1 MLATA
6 RTTQT
11 TQRSGEIPSALSLT
25 QRCPYCCD
33 LIPREAKKCRSC
45 GEWVVRTSGGLVA
58 GMLRLAGIGWAIG
71 TLLVAAGL
79 WKLAEGV
86 RRWVWLHAVD
96 PTITPKVADIAIY
109 VVIALVVIRGL
120 MVSVG
125 LGVMA
130 GLSPRRPRWW
140 S

>member
-6 RTTQT
+6 RPP
-11 TQRSGEIPSALSLT
+11 QRSGETLSALSLT

-45 GEWVVRTSGGLVA
+45 GEWVVRTSRGVMSGI
-58 GMLRLAGIGWAIG
+58 LRLASIAWAIG
-71 TLLVAAGL
+71 TLLAAVGL
-79 WKLAEGV
+79 WKLGEGV

-96 PTITPKVADIAIY
+96 PTITPPVVEIAIY
-109 VVIALVVIRGL
+109 LVIALVVIRGL

-125 LGVMA
+125 LNVMA

-140 S
+140 G

>member
-6 RTTQT
+6 RTS
-11 TQRSGEIPSALSLT
+11 QRSGETPSALSLT
-25 QRCPYCCD
+25 QRCPWCCD

-45 GEWVVRTSGGLVA
+45 GEWVVRTSRGVMA
-58 GMLRLAGIGWAIG
+58 GMLRLAGIAWAIG

-79 WKLAEGV
+79 WKVAQGV
-86 RRWVWLHAVD
+86 RQWVWMHAVD
-96 PTITPKVADIAIY
+96 PTITPQVVEIAIY
-109 VVIALVVIRGL
+109 LVIAVVVVRGL
-120 MVSVG
+120 MVSIG

>member
-1 MLATA
+1 
-6 RTTQT
+6 
-11 TQRSGEIPSALSLT
+11 
-25 QRCPYCCD
+25 
-33 LIPREAKKCRSC
+33 
-45 GEWVVRTSGGLVA
+45 
-58 GMLRLAGIGWAIG
+58 MLRLAAFGWAAG

-79 WKLAEGV
+79 LKVAEGV

-96 PTITPKVADIAIY
+96 PTITPKVVDVVIY
-109 VVIALVVIRGL
+109 LLIALVVIRGL

>member
-6 RTTQT
+6 RTTQST
-11 TQRSGEIPSALSLT
+11 ERSGEIPSPLSLT

-45 GEWVVRTSGGLVA
+45 GEWVVRTSSGVFA
-58 GMLRLAGIGWAIG
+58 SMLRLAAFAWAGG
-71 TLLVAAGL
+71 TLLVAVGL

-86 RRWVWLHAVD
+86 RQWVWLHAVD
-96 PTITPKVADIAIY
+96 PTITPKVVDVAIY
-109 VVIALVVIRGL
+109 LVIALVVIRGL

>member
-6 RTTQT
+6 RTTQP
-11 TQRSGEIPSALSLT
+11 TQRSGEVPSALSLT

-45 GEWVVRTSGGLVA
+45 GEWVVRTSSGVFA
-58 GMLRLAGIGWAIG
+58 TMLRLAAFAWAAG

-79 WKLAEGV
+79 LKAAEGV

-96 PTITPKVADIAIY
+96 PTITPRVVDI
-109 VVIALVVIRGL
+109 
-120 MVSVG
+120 
-125 LGVMA
+125 
-130 GLSPRRPRWW
+130 
-140 S
+140 

>member
-1 MLATA
+1 
-6 RTTQT
+6 
-11 TQRSGEIPSALSLT
+11 
-25 QRCPYCCD
+25 
-33 LIPREAKKCRSC
+33 
-45 GEWVVRTSGGLVA
+45 VVRTSSGVFA
-58 GMLRLAGIGWAIG
+58 TMLRLAAIAWAAG

-79 WKLAEGV
+79 LKAAEGV

-96 PTITPKVADIAIY
+96 PTITPKVVDIVIY
-109 VVIALVVIRGL
+109 LLIALVVIRGL

>member
-11 TQRSGEIPSALSLT
+11 PQRSGETPSALSLT

-45 GEWVVRTSGGLVA
+45 GEWVVRTSGGVFA
-58 GMLRLAGIGWAIG
+58 GILRLAGVAWAIG
-71 TLLVAAGL
+71 TLLAAAGL
-79 WKLAEGV
+79 WKVAQGV
-86 RRWVWLHAVD
+86 RQWVWMHAVD
-96 PTITPKVADIAIY
+96 PTITPQVVEIVVY
-109 VVIALVVIRGL
+109 VLIGVVVVRGL
-120 MVSVG
+120 MVSIG

>member
-1 MLATA
+1 MLAT
-6 RTTQT
+6 
-11 TQRSGEIPSALSLT
+11 RSISRETAKVRVPAVKSCPWCCDEIPH
-25 QRCPYCCD
+25 
-33 LIPREAKKCRSC
+33 EAKKCRSC
-45 GEWVVRTSGGLVA
+45 GEWVVRTSSGPFA
-58 GMLRLAGIGWAIG
+58 TMLRLVAMAWATG

-79 WKLAEGV
+79 LKAAEGV

-96 PTITPKVADIAIY
+96 PTITPQVVEIAIY
-109 VVIALVVIRGL
+109 LVIAIVLIRGL
-120 MVSVG
+120 MVSIG

>member
-11 TQRSGEIPSALSLT
+11 TQRSDEIPSALSLT

-45 GEWVVRTSGGLVA
+45 GEWVVRTSRGVFA
-58 GMLRLAGIGWAIG
+58 TMLRLAGIAWAAG

-79 WKLAEGV
+79 LKVAEGV

-96 PTITPKVADIAIY
+96 PTITPKVVDVVIY
-109 VVIALVVIRGL
+109 LLIALVVIRGL

>member
-6 RTTQT
+6 RTSQP
-11 TQRSGEIPSALSLT
+11 TQRSGEIPSPLSLT
-25 QRCPYCCD
+25 QRCPWCCD
-33 LIPREAKKCRSC
+33 LIPRDAKKCRSC
-45 GEWVVRTSGGLVA
+45 GEWVVRTSSGVFA
-58 GMLRLAGIGWAIG
+58 TMLRLAAFAWAAG

-79 WKLAEGV
+79 LKVAEGV
-86 RRWVWLHAVD
+86 RRWVWMHAVD
-96 PTITPKVADIAIY
+96 PTITPKVVDVVIY
-109 VVIALVVIRGL
+109 LLIALVVIRGL

>member
-6 RTTQT
+6 RTTNT
-11 TQRSGEIPSALSLT
+11 SQRSGETPSALSLT

-45 GEWVVRTSGGLVA
+45 GEWVVRTSSGVFA
-58 GMLRLAGIGWAIG
+58 SMMRLAGIAWAIG
-71 TLLVAAGL
+71 TLLVALGL
-79 WKLAEGV
+79 WKVAGGV
-86 RRWVWLHAVD
+86 RQWVWLHAVD
-96 PTITPKVADIAIY
+96 PTITPKVVDVAIY

>member
-6 RTTQT
+6 RTTQ
-11 TQRSGEIPSALSLT
+11 RSGESPSALSLT

-45 GEWVVRTSGGLVA
+45 GEWVVRTSGGLMSSV
-58 GMLRLAGIGWAIG
+58 LRLAGIAWAIG

-79 WKLAEGV
+79 WRLAEGV

-96 PTITPKVADIAIY
+96 TTITPQVVQIAIY

>member
-1 MLATA
+1 MPAIA
-6 RTTQT
+6 RTAQT
-11 TQRSGEIPSALSLT
+11 AQRSGEFSSPLSLT
-25 QRCPYCCD
+25 QRCPWCCD
-33 LIPREAKKCRSC
+33 LIPRDAKKCRSC
-45 GEWVVRTSGGLVA
+45 GEWVVRTSSGVFATMLRVA
-58 GMLRLAGIGWAIG
+58 GFAWAAG

-79 WKLAEGV
+79 LKVAEGV
-86 RRWVWLHAVD
+86 RRWVWMHAVD
-96 PTITPKVADIAIY
+96 PAITPRVVDVVIY
-109 VVIALVVIRGL
+109 LLIALVVIRGL

>member
-6 RTTQT
+6 RTTH
-11 TQRSGEIPSALSLT
+11 RSGETPSALSLT
-25 QRCPYCCD
+25 QRCPWCCD

-45 GEWVVRTSGGLVA
+45 GEWVVRTSGGVVA
-58 GMLRLAGIGWAIG
+58 SMLRLAGIAWAIG
-71 TLLVAAGL
+71 TLLAAAGL
-79 WKLAEGV
+79 WKIAQGV
-86 RRWVWLHAVD
+86 RQWVWMHAVD
-96 PTITPKVADIAIY
+96 PAITPAVVEIAIY
-109 VVIALVVIRGL
+109 VVIAVVVVRGL
-120 MVSVG
+120 MVSIG

>member
-6 RTTQT
+6 RPP
-11 TQRSGEIPSALSLT
+11 QRSGETPSALSLT

-33 LIPREAKKCRSC
+33 LIPRDAKKCRSC
-45 GEWVVRTSGGLVA
+45 GEWVVRTSRGVMSGV
-58 GMLRLAGIGWAIG
+58 LRLASITWAIG
-71 TLLVAAGL
+71 TLLAAVGL

-96 PTITPKVADIAIY
+96 PTITPQVVEIATY
-109 VVIALVVIRGL
+109 LVIALIVIRGL

-125 LGVMA
+125 LNVMA

>member
-6 RTTQT
+6 RTTH
-11 TQRSGEIPSALSLT
+11 RSGETPSALSLT
-25 QRCPYCCD
+25 QRCPWCCD

-45 GEWVVRTSGGLVA
+45 GEWVVRTSRGVMA
-58 GMLRLAGIGWAIG
+58 GMLRLAGIAWAIG

-79 WKLAEGV
+79 WKVAQSV
-86 RRWVWLHAVD
+86 RQWVWMHAVD
-96 PTITPKVADIAIY
+96 PTITPQVVEIAIY
-109 VVIALVVIRGL
+109 LVIAIVVVRGL
-120 MVSVG
+120 MVSIG

>member
-6 RTTQT
+6 RP
-11 TQRSGEIPSALSLT
+11 TQRSGETPSALSLT

-45 GEWVVRTSGGLVA
+45 GEWVVRTSRGV
-58 GMLRLAGIGWAIG
+58 MSSVLRLASIAWAIG
-71 TLLVAAGL
+71 TLLAAAGL

-96 PTITPKVADIAIY
+96 PTITPQVVEIAIY
-109 VVIALVVIRGL
+109 LVIALVVIRGL

-125 LGVMA
+125 LNVMA

>member
-1 MLATA
+1 MLAPA
-6 RTTQT
+6 RTTN
-11 TQRSGEIPSALSLT
+11 RSGETPSPLSLT

-45 GEWVVRTSGGLVA
+45 GEWVVRTSRGVMSS
-58 GMLRLAGIGWAIG
+58 MLRLAGVAWGVG
-71 TLLVAAGL
+71 TLFAAYGL
-79 WKLAEGV
+79 WHVAQGV

-96 PTITPKVADIAIY
+96 PSITPAVVEIAIY
-109 VVIALVVIRGL
+109 VVIGAVVVRGL
-120 MVSVG
+120 MVSIG

>member
-11 TQRSGEIPSALSLT
+11 TQRSGEFSSPLSLT

-45 GEWVVRTSGGLVA
+45 GEWVVRTSSGVFA
-58 GMLRLAGIGWAIG
+58 GMLRLTGVAWAVG

-79 WKLAEGV
+79 WKVAEGV
-86 RRWVWLHAVD
+86 RQWVWLHAVD
-96 PTITPKVADIAIY
+96 PAITPKVVDMAIY
-109 VVIALVVIRGL
+109 LVIALVVIRGL

>member
-6 RTTQT
+6 RPP
-11 TQRSGEIPSALSLT
+11 QRSGETPSALSLT

-45 GEWVVRTSGGLVA
+45 GEWVVRTSRGV
-58 GMLRLAGIGWAIG
+58 MSSVLRLASIAWGIG
-71 TLLVAAGL
+71 TLLAAVWL

-96 PTITPKVADIAIY
+96 PTITPQVVEIAIY
-109 VVIALVVIRGL
+109 LVIALVVIRGL

-125 LGVMA
+125 LNVMA

>member
-6 RTTQT
+6 RTSHT
-11 TQRSGEIPSALSLT
+11 TQRSGETPSALSLT
-25 QRCPYCCD
+25 QRCPWCCD
-33 LIPREAKKCRSC
+33 LIPREARKCRSC
-45 GEWVVRTSGGLVA
+45 GEWVVRTSGGVMA
-58 GMLRLAGIGWAIG
+58 TMLRLAGAAWAIG
-71 TLLVAAGL
+71 TVLVAAGL

-86 RRWVWLHAVD
+86 RQWVWLHAVD
-96 PTITPKVADIAIY
+96 PTITPKVVDIAIDL
-109 VVIALVVIRGL
+109 VIALVVIRGL

-125 LGVMA
+125 FGVMA

>member
-1 MLATA
+1 MLVTA
-6 RTTQT
+6 RTSQP
-11 TQRSGEIPSALSLT
+11 TQRSGEVPSPLSLT
-25 QRCPYCCD
+25 QRCPWCCD
-33 LIPREAKKCRSC
+33 LIPRDAKKCRSC
-45 GEWVVRTSGGLVA
+45 GEWVVRTSSGVFA
-58 GMLRLAGIGWAIG
+58 TMLRLAAFAWAAG

-79 WKLAEGV
+79 LKAAEGV

-96 PTITPKVADIAIY
+96 PTITPKVVDIVIY
-109 VVIALVVIRGL
+109 LLIALVVIRGL

>member
-6 RTTQT
+6 RTTQ
-11 TQRSGEIPSALSLT
+11 RSGETPSALSLT

-45 GEWVVRTSGGLVA
+45 GEWVVRTSRGMVA
-58 GMLRLAGIGWAIG
+58 TMLRLAGIAWAAG
-71 TLLVAAGL
+71 TLLAAAGL
-79 WKLAEGV
+79 WQVAQGV

-96 PTITPKVADIAIY
+96 PSITPQVVEIVIYVLIAI
-109 VVIALVVIRGL
+109 VVVRGF
-120 MVSVG
+120 MVSIG

>member
-6 RTTQT
+6 RTTQPA
-11 TQRSGEIPSALSLT
+11 QRSGEVPSALSLT

-45 GEWVVRTSGGLVA
+45 GEWVVRTSSGVFA
-58 GMLRLAGIGWAIG
+58 TMLRLAAFGWAAG

-79 WKLAEGV
+79 LKVAEGV

-96 PTITPKVADIAIY
+96 PTITPKVVDVVIY
-109 VVIALVVIRGL
+109 LLIALVVIRGL

-130 GLSPRRPRWW
+130 GLSPRRPRGW

>member
-6 RTTQT
+6 RP
-11 TQRSGEIPSALSLT
+11 TQRSGETPSALSLT

-45 GEWVVRTSGGLVA
+45 GEWVVRTSRGV
-58 GMLRLAGIGWAIG
+58 MSSVLRLASIAWAIG
-71 TLLVAAGL
+71 TALAAVGL

-96 PTITPKVADIAIY
+96 PTITPQVVEIATY
-109 VVIALVVIRGL
+109 LVIALVVIRGL

-125 LGVMA
+125 LNVMA

>member
-6 RTTQT
+6 RTTPP
-11 TQRSGEIPSALSLT
+11 TQRSGEVPSPLSLT

-45 GEWVVRTSGGLVA
+45 GEWVVRTSSGVFA
-58 GMLRLAGIGWAIG
+58 TMLRLAAFAWAAG

-79 WKLAEGV
+79 LKVAEGV

-96 PTITPKVADIAIY
+96 PTITPQVVDVVIY
-109 VVIALVVIRGL
+109 LLIALVVIRGL

>member
-6 RTTQT
+6 RTPQPTH
-11 TQRSGEIPSALSLT
+11 RSGETPSPLSLT

-45 GEWVVRTSGGLVA
+45 GEWVVRTSSGMFA
-58 GMLRLAGIGWAIG
+58 TMLRLAAIAWAAG

-79 WKLAEGV
+79 LKAAEGV

-96 PTITPKVADIAIY
+96 PTITPKVVDVAIY

>member
-1 MLATA
+1 
-6 RTTQT
+6 
-11 TQRSGEIPSALSLT
+11 
-25 QRCPYCCD
+25 
-33 LIPREAKKCRSC
+33 
-45 GEWVVRTSGGLVA
+45 VRTSSGMFA
-58 GMLRLAGIGWAIG
+58 SMLRLAAVGWAAG

-86 RRWVWLHAVD
+86 RQWVWLHAVD
-96 PTITPKVADIAIY
+96 PVITPRVVDVALY

>member
-6 RTTQT
+6 RS
-11 TQRSGEIPSALSLT
+11 TQRSGETPSALSLT

-45 GEWVVRTSGGLVA
+45 GEWVVRTSRGFMSS
-58 GMLRLAGIGWAIG
+58 MLRLASVAWAAG
-71 TLLVAAGL
+71 TLLAAAGL
-79 WKLAEGV
+79 WKLGEGV

-96 PTITPKVADIAIY
+96 PTITPQVAAIAIY
-109 VVIALVVIRGL
+109 LVIALVVIRGF

-125 LGVMA
+125 LNVMA
-130 GLSPRRPRWW
+130 GLSPRRPRRW

>member
-6 RTTQT
+6 RPP
-11 TQRSGEIPSALSLT
+11 QRSGETPSALSLT

-45 GEWVVRTSGGLVA
+45 GEWVVRTSRGV
-58 GMLRLAGIGWAIG
+58 MSSVLRLASIAWAVG
-71 TLLVAAGL
+71 TLLAAVGL

-96 PTITPKVADIAIY
+96 PTITPQVVEIAIY
-109 VVIALVVIRGL
+109 LVIALVVIRGL

-125 LGVMA
+125 LNVMA

-140 S
+140 G

>member
-6 RTTQT
+6 RTTQP
-11 TQRSGEIPSALSLT
+11 TQRSGEIPSPLSLT

-45 GEWVVRTSGGLVA
+45 GEWVVRTSSGVFA
-58 GMLRLAGIGWAIG
+58 TMLRLAAIAWAAG

-79 WKLAEGV
+79 LKAAEGV

-96 PTITPKVADIAIY
+96 PTITPKVVDIVIY
-109 VVIALVVIRGL
+109 LLIALVVIRGL

>member
-6 RTTQT
+6 RTSQPTL
-11 TQRSGEIPSALSLT
+11 RSGETPSPLSLT

-45 GEWVVRTSGGLVA
+45 GEWVVRTSSGVFA
-58 GMLRLAGIGWAIG
+58 SMMRLAGIAWAAG
-71 TLLVAAGL
+71 TLLVAFGL
-79 WKLAEGV
+79 WKVAEGV
-86 RRWVWLHAVD
+86 RQWVWLHAVD
-96 PTITPKVADIAIY
+96 PAITPKVVDVAIY

>member
-6 RTTQT
+6 RTTH
-11 TQRSGEIPSALSLT
+11 RSGETPSALSLT

-45 GEWVVRTSGGLVA
+45 GEWVVRTSRGVVSS
-58 GMLRLAGIGWAIG
+58 MLRLAGVAW
-71 TLLVAAGL
+71 AAGTVLAAFGL
-79 WKLAEGV
+79 WQVAQNV
-86 RRWVWLHAVD
+86 RRWVWMHAVD
-96 PTITPKVADIAIY
+96 TGITPPVVEIGIY
-109 VVIALVVIRGL
+109 VLIAVVVVRGL
-120 MVSVG
+120 MVAIG

>member
-6 RTTQT
+6 RPP
-11 TQRSGEIPSALSLT
+11 QRSGETPSALSLT

-45 GEWVVRTSGGLVA
+45 GEWVVRTSRGVMSGV
-58 GMLRLAGIGWAIG
+58 LRLASIAWGIG
-71 TLLVAAGL
+71 TLLAAVGL

-96 PTITPKVADIAIY
+96 PTITPQVVEIAIY
-109 VVIALVVIRGL
+109 LVIALVVIRGL

-125 LGVMA
+125 LNVMA

>member
-6 RTTQT
+6 RTTQ
-11 TQRSGEIPSALSLT
+11 RSGETPSALSLT
-25 QRCPYCCD
+25 QRCPWCCD

-45 GEWVVRTSGGLVA
+45 GEWVVRTSGGVFA
-58 GMLRLAGIGWAIG
+58 GILRLAGVAWAIG
-71 TLLVAAGL
+71 TLLAAAGL
-79 WKLAEGV
+79 WKVAQGV
-86 RRWVWLHAVD
+86 RQWVWMHAVD
-96 PTITPKVADIAIY
+96 PTITPQVVEIAIY
-109 VVIALVVIRGL
+109 LVIAIVLIRGL
-120 MVSVG
+120 MVSIG

>member
-6 RTTQT
+6 RTTQPT
-11 TQRSGEIPSALSLT
+11 PRSGEIPSALSLT

-45 GEWVVRTSGGLVA
+45 GEWVVRTSSGILA
-58 GMLRLAGIGWAIG
+58 SMMRLAGVAWTIG

-79 WKLAEGV
+79 WKVAEGV
-86 RRWVWLHAVD
+86 RQWVWLHAVD
-96 PTITPKVADIAIY
+96 PSITPKVVHVAIY
-109 VVIALVVIRGL
+109 LVIALVVIRGL

-125 LGVMA
+125 LGVLA

>member
-6 RTTQT
+6 RTTQ
-11 TQRSGEIPSALSLT
+11 RSGETPSALSLT
-25 QRCPYCCD
+25 QRCPWCCD

-45 GEWVVRTSGGLVA
+45 GEWVVRTSRGVMA
-58 GMLRLAGIGWAIG
+58 GMLRLAGIAWAIG

-79 WKLAEGV
+79 WKVAQNV
-86 RRWVWLHAVD
+86 RQWVWMHAVD
-96 PTITPKVADIAIY
+96 PTITPQVVEIAIY
-109 VVIALVVIRGL
+109 VVIAIVAVRGL
-120 MVSVG
+120 MVSIG